1 MDNRTL
7 LYVQPNAE
15 ESSAIAFS
23 ISIGADGRID
33 SSNLLKIDMNMQ
45 DDS

>member
-23 ISIGADGRID
+23 ISIGEDGRID

>member
-1 MDNRTL
+1 MEDTTL

-15 ESSAIAFS
+15 DSSAIAFS
-23 ISIGADGRID
+23 ISIGADGKID
-33 SSNLLKIDMNMQ
+33 SSKLLTLGMNKQ

>member
-1 MDNRTL
+1 MEDRTL

-15 ESSAIAFS
+15 DSSAIAFS
-23 ISIGADGRID
+23 ISINADGSID
-33 SSNLLKIDMNMQ
+33 SSNLLKIDMNKQ

>member
-1 MDNRTL
+1 MEDTTL

-15 ESSAIAFS
+15 DSSAIAFS
-23 ISIGADGRID
+23 ISISADGRID
-33 SSNLLKIDMNMQ
+33 SSKLLKIDMNKQ